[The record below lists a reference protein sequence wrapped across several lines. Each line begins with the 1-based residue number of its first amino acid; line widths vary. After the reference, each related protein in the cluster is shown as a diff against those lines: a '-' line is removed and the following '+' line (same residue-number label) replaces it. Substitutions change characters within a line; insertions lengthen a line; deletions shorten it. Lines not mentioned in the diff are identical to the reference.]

1 MNINEVINY
10 AKGKN
15 LDTIEALLILELIL
29 KTKKE
34 LIIANIKKSLTKKK
48 KNFFLIK

>member
-29 KTKKE
+29 KTKKR
-34 LIIANIKKSLTKKK
+34 INNCKYKKSLNKKE
-48 KNFFLIK
+48 KNFF

>member
-29 KTKKE
+29 KPKRINNCKYKK
-34 LIIANIKKSLTKKK
+34 A
-48 KNFFLIK
+48 